1 MKKITALLSLLT
13 VLVSLTFADIHP
25 RYRNVEFG
33 FDASLSAQQNLL
45 TVNEI
50 MKETIDLD
58 FTRIA
63 DDLGKKDFSFSLNSS
78 ADAFLDVKIGFLSF
92 GIYVNLLDVTTGF
105 SLSNAFFDLLGH
117 GNKLDKEMDFYMGAR
132 MEVYSDFYMPV
143 GVDLGKLK
151 FTVAPSVFIPLV
163 YMPNPKAGIKYKADS
178 TTGDLTLTAHANA
191 TIYTVMDI
199 EGTGDNTIP
208 MLDPSTIIGDFGS
221 YFNFAGFDIMGS
233 AEYELSDTL
242 DVGGYINLPI
252 VPGRLDTML
261 RAEIDYAL
269 PIPSVTS
276 LLSASDSDEDSSDGS
291 DELNGNPEELPLTTN
306 VTKGKKY
313 LVNRPF
319 RLGAEASFRPFGN
332 WLALRPSLGVAARN
346 PFGKDFK
353 WGNNFYAEYAFNV
366 DMRPLYV
373 FCFSFTSS
381 YKDQVF
387 MQEAGVGFNFRVVEL
402 TANIASSGTSFT
414 KSFGIGGLMAKVN
427 LKMGF

>member
-143 GVDLGKLK
+143 GVDLGRVKKMEGSSPVKNKITALQNKLNSVSANYQTTGNDMVTTLLPKDEVAKLK
-151 FTVAPSVFIPLV
+151 EEATKLKNSKKDAVEVNIDIAEDGTVALTKSLKSDPSILK
-163 YMPNPKAGIKYKADS
+163 NLTAAKKAALQRDLNALASEKSSYNQIASQAKDLIASIKAEPATAAKLTPELLSLAKTS
-178 TTGDLTLTAHANA
+178 KESLKQVKNITNLTSTLTTSLANA
-191 TIYTVMDI
+191 
-199 EGTGDNTIP
+199 
-208 MLDPSTIIGDFGS
+208 
-221 YFNFAGFDIMGS
+221 
-233 AEYELSDTL
+233 
-242 DVGGYINLPI
+242 
-252 VPGRLDTML
+252 
-261 RAEIDYAL
+261 
-269 PIPSVTS
+269 
-276 LLSASDSDEDSSDGS
+276 
-291 DELNGNPEELPLTTN
+291 
-306 VTKGKKY
+306 
-313 LVNRPF
+313 
-319 RLGAEASFRPFGN
+319 
-332 WLALRPSLGVAARN
+332 GV
-346 PFGKDFK
+346 K
-353 WGNNFYAEYAFNV
+353 
-366 DMRPLYV
+366 
-373 FCFSFTSS
+373 
-381 YKDQVF
+381 
-387 MQEAGVGFNFRVVEL
+387 
-402 TANIASSGTSFT
+402 
-414 KSFGIGGLMAKVN
+414 
-427 LKMGF
+427 LK